1 MPAPE
6 IKEPENRDSVIFSN
20 DGEEEEQEEEE
31 EEEEEKKSYNSDED
45 ASELND

>member
-1 MPAPE
+1 VPAPE
-6 IKEPENRDSVIFSN
+6 IKEPANRDSVIFSN

-31 EEEEEKKSYNSDED
+31 EEEEKKSGDSDED

>member
-6 IKEPENRDSVIFSN
+6 IKEPANRDSVIFSN

-31 EEEEEKKSYNSDED
+31 KKSGDSDED